1 MTILINITVKQSLLT
16 MLKKVFESHKYLIC
30 AGLST
35 FSLIF
40 TSISVIS
47 ISKSLK
53 QVSTNLAPIA
63 IWAESQ
69 NECITKTFRID
80 GINTQGIP
88 SKVWSC
94 NGGGK

>member
-1 MTILINITVKQSLLT
+1 
-16 MLKKVFESHKYLIC
+16 MLKDLLESHKYLIC

-40 TSISVIS
+40 SSLSVIS
-47 ISKSLK
+47 ISKSVK
-53 QVSTNLAPIA
+53 EVSTALEPISL
-63 IWAESQ
+63 WADSQ

-94 NGGGK
+94 NGGGE

>member
-1 MTILINITVKQSLLT
+1 
-16 MLKKVFESHKYLIC
+16 MLKGLFENHKYLIC

-47 ISKSLK
+47 ISKSVNE
-53 QVSTNLAPIA
+53 VSTALKPISVWA
-63 IWAESQ
+63 INQ
-69 NECITKTFRID
+69 NECITKTWRIN
-80 GINTQGIP
+80 GINTKGMP

-94 NGGGK
+94 NGGGE

>member
-1 MTILINITVKQSLLT
+1 
-16 MLKKVFESHKYLIC
+16 MLKDLFDNNKYLIC

-35 FSLIF
+35 FSLVF

-47 ISKSLK
+47 ISKSVKEISNDLGSL
-53 QVSTNLAPIA
+53 ST
-63 IWAESQ
+63 WANSQ

-80 GINTQGIP
+80 GKNTQGIP

-94 NGGGK
+94 NGGGD

>member
-1 MTILINITVKQSLLT
+1 MPKDL
-16 MLKKVFESHKYLIC
+16 FENHKYLIC

-40 TSISVIS
+40 TTGSIIS
-47 ISKSLK
+47 ISKSVK
-53 QVSTNLAPIA
+53 EVSRTLEPISV
-63 IWAESQ
+63 WAESQ

-80 GINTQGIP
+80 GTNTQGTP

-94 NGGGK
+94 NGGGD

>member
-1 MTILINITVKQSLLT
+1 
-16 MLKKVFESHKYLIC
+16 MLKELFEKNKYLIC

-40 TSISVIS
+40 TSISIIS
-47 ISKSLK
+47 VSKSTKEISNALE
-53 QVSTNLAPIA
+53 PISA
-63 IWAESQ
+63 WADSQ

-80 GINTQGIP
+80 GKNTQGMP

-94 NGGGK
+94 NGGGQ